1 MTLKKGTRTS
11 NFQSNELPLKIVQLP
26 LSYDVPLKKIII
38 KHWSRMT
45 FTVGNPIALPLI
57 FLTIPKPFK
66 KVRKLLILLFAYV
79 FNNSIELEMS
89 LSKTSVFSFPDIG
102 VVDAIVH

>member
-1 MTLKKGTRTS
+1 
-11 NFQSNELPLKIVQLP
+11 
-26 LSYDVPLKKIII
+26 
-38 KHWSRMT
+38 MT

-57 FLTIPKPFK
+57 FQTNPKPFK
-66 KVRKLLILLFAYV
+66 KVRKLFILLFAYV
-79 FNNSIELEMS
+79 FNNSIELEMC